1 MKVTIDS
8 TDQGSRV
15 DKFVELKLKDL
26 GFSQATRSMIK
37 DEVSKGCKVNGI
49 KVKPSNKL
57 NIGDTVEIDEEFWK
71 DFFGNKDLSE
81 EIIPQEGDLDIIY
94 EDEHILVIIK
104 PKGLVVHPGVGN
116 RTNTL
121 ANYIKHYLLSKN
133 ELDINM
139 DRAGIVHRLDKG
151 VSGIMV
157 IAKNKNVQDI
167 LKEQFVKREVEK
179 IYLATVEKFKAS
191 ELDSITPKPVE
202 EVLSEIERGD
212 INYEN
217 WFEAKGFIGRDH
229 INRYKMEF
237 KLYEFGG
244 SKPAKSFILP
254 VDDSR
259 LLIKIVTGR
268 MHQIRATLNYYGYYI
283 KGDTLYKPGK
293 GNSSSEE
300 IMLKSIYLSFTHP
313 VTKEKLSFINP

>member
-1 MKVTIDS
+1 MKVTIDF
-8 TDQGSRV
+8 TEQGTRI

-26 GFSQATRSMIK
+26 GFDQATRSMIK
-37 DEVSKGCKVNGI
+37 EEVSKGCKVNGEE
-49 KVKPSNKL
+49 VKPSNKL
-57 NIGDTVEIDEEFWK
+57 NIGDIVEIDEDFWK
-71 DFFGNKDLSE
+71 DFFKNKDLSE
-81 EIIPQEGDLDIIY
+81 EIIAQEGELNIIY
-94 EDEHILVIIK
+94 EDDYLLVIIK

-121 ANYIKHYLLSKN
+121 ANYIKYYLLSKD

-157 IAKNKNVQDI
+157 VAKNKSVQDN
-167 LKEQFVKREVEK
+167 LKEQFAKREVEK

-191 ELDSITPKPVE
+191 ELDSIIPKRTEDVLEKVE
-202 EVLSEIERGD
+202 KGD
-212 INYEN
+212 IKYED
-217 WFEAKGFIGRDH
+217 WFEAKGYIGRDNV
-229 INRYKMEF
+229 NRYKMEF

-244 SKPAKSFILP
+244 SKAARSFILP
-254 VDDSR
+254 VDGSK

-268 MHQIRATLNYYGYYI
+268 MHQIRATLKYYGYYI

-300 IMLKSIYLSFTHP
+300 IMLRSIYLSFTHP
-313 VTKEKLSFINP
+313 ITKEKLSFINP